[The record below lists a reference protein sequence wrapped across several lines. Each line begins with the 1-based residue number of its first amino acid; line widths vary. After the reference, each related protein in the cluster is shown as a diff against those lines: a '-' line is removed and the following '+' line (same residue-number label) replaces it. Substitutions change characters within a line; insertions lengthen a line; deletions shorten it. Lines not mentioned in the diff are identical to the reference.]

1 MAFEKKDNGPLSNY
15 EFITDPCV
23 INTRGDS
30 GWKLEINVIKWN
42 PSDLEEKYDIR
53 TWSPDHKKMG
63 RGISMT
69 KAEISKLKDILNE
82 RTDI

>member
-30 GWKLEINVIKWN
+30 GWKLELNVIKWN